1 MLVPK
6 RTVDLRRLNHTVL
19 LRHVY
24 LHGPMSRLELS
35 QQTDLSPSTVT
46 NVITTLLQDGI
57 LLETGA
63 TKSLGG
69 RPRAILDVNAH
80 YGYLIGV
87 DLDETHVQLVLFD
100 LSRRKLKATY
110 DAVDPG
116 ARTPEPHIAI
126 IARRVNELI
135 ADLPREKV
143 LGIGVGAPGI
153 VEPHHPQ
160 AGAAPTWEWRSE
172 PLAERIAQAVDLP
185 VFVNNGAKAMAL
197 AEAWYGVGRGAQD
210 IIVVLLGSTV
220 GAGIVTQGRLFRGS
234 ANGAGEWGHTK
245 ISLDGRVCRCG
256 GKGCLE
262 AYLSAPG
269 LIASWREISGNGS
282 APVDG
287 DQVAV
292 LERLILAYRKGD
304 AAAKQVL
311 RETVRVLSAGI
322 ANLVNLF
329 NPERVII
336 GGWVGLQI
344 GEVILE
350 DVIEGVKAQALPATQ
365 ASLLIGLSQF
375 RQDAICTGAACLVL
389 DEFLS
394 LSQEFST
401 TEQELPR

>member
-19 LRHVY
+19 LRHLY

-46 NVITTLLQDGI
+46 NVVTALIQDGV

-63 TKSLGG
+63 TKSRGG
-69 RPRAILDVNAH
+69 RPRAILDINAH

-87 DLDETHVQLVLFD
+87 DLDATHVQLVLFD

-110 DAVDPG
+110 DAISPG
-116 ARTPEPHIAI
+116 VKTPEPHIAVI
-126 IARRVNELI
+126 TRRVDELI
-135 ADLPREKV
+135 ADLPRDKV
-143 LGIGVGAPGI
+143 LGIGVGVPGI
-153 VEPHHPQ
+153 VEPHPLLVGN
-160 AGAAPTWEWRSE
+160 ASTWEWRAES
-172 PLAERIAQAVDLP
+172 LAERIAHAIDLP
-185 VFVNNGAKAMAL
+185 VFVENGAKAMAL

-210 IIVVLLGSTV
+210 IIVVLLGTSV
-220 GAGIVTQGRLFRGS
+220 GAGVVTQGRLFRGS
-234 ANGAGEWGHTK
+234 ANSAGEWGHTK
-245 ISLDGRVCRCG
+245 ISLEGRICRCG
-256 GKGCLE
+256 GKGCLDS
-262 AYLSAPG
+262 YLGVPG
-269 LIASWREISGNGS
+269 ILTSWREQASNGLTS
-282 APVDG
+282 ADG
-287 DQVAV
+287 DQVAA
-292 LERLILAYRKGD
+292 LERLITAYRKGD
-304 AAAKQVL
+304 AAAKAAV
-311 RETVRVLSAGI
+311 RDTVRVLSAGI

-336 GGWVGLQI
+336 GGWAGLQI
-344 GEVILE
+344 GELILE

-401 TEQELPR
+401 TE